1 MFVQLLNVSI
11 SASWL
16 ILVIVAVRLAF
27 KKMPKALRCA
37 LWGLVA
43 IRLLCP
49 FSMQSALSLL
59 PSAETVPEDALYMQG
74 LEQFNPVFVEVVSN
88 PLFGETAD
96 LEFDTTV
103 RKVQSFDVYGMLI
116 WAVGLGAFLLY
127 GIVSYLW
134 LRRKV
139 FVSINLKENI
149 WICDTIGTPFI
160 LGVIRPR
167 IYLPSA
173 LEEDQFSAVIAHEQA
188 HLRRR
193 DHWWKPLGFLLL
205 AIYWFNPV
213 IWLAYILLCRDIELA
228 CDEKVIREM
237 NPQDKKAYSEALLA
251 CSIPFRPLAGCPLFF
266 GEVGVKERIRS
277 ILHYKKPA
285 VWVTAV
291 AVVTSIVLA
300 VCFLTDPKEG
310 PENGLDSGTATSEAL
325 GEVVSWMYVPDGVTW
340 HTAFGI
346 NFGMPCTRVD
356 LSCSDGLLWDVYA
369 KEPIMAK
376 ELHIQHWGPIGWVP
390 TSADDNEP
398 VENAEIIFTA
408 YYDEET
414 VYTGKLMAASTG
426 SSGDMTNYEVYLVE
440 APSLILDRVGD
451 GSEAMI
457 LHEDSTKELCEH
469 VPGTYLSTEWKDAPT
484 PDPEQHETI
493 EVRWDTYTCK
503 NCGKTFAYNTGIYRE
518 KQSETVIRN
527 TGWQLDAEDFEEPVA
542 TAEKILSRVF
552 SYNGDGY
559 TAQVSQNGDFWN
571 ITFNGEHAYV
581 VELSEELPYPQTI
594 YQFRRVPPGGNDAVE
609 LPPEG
614 EFVTI
619 AQEFLFNAYGLD
631 GDQAEASVF
640 VCEDKVCVQFVMSE
654 TEIFQVRIHTGDLLP
669 SGILFFNNLGTAQQ
683 CLEEAGA
690 AGV

>member
-1 MFVQLLNVSI
+1 MFVELLNVSI

-16 ILVIVAVRLAF
+16 ILAIVAVRLLF

-37 LWGLVA
+37 LWALVA
-43 IRLLCP
+43 IRLICP
-49 FSMQSALSLL
+49 FSIQSALSLL
-59 PSAETVPEDALYMQG
+59 PSAETVPEEALYMQG
-74 LEQFNPVFVEVVSN
+74 TEPFHSVPVEVVSN
-88 PLFGETAD
+88 PLFGEITD
-96 LEFDTTV
+96 VQLDTTV
-103 RKVQSFDVYGMLI
+103 GQVQHFDVYGTLT
-116 WAVGLGAFLLY
+116 WAIGLGVILLY
-127 GIVSYLW
+127 GLVSYLQ

-139 FVSINLKENI
+139 LVSINLKDNI
-149 WICDTIGTPFI
+149 WICDAIGTPFI

-173 LEEDQFSAVIAHEQA
+173 LEEDKFSAVIAHEQA
-188 HLRRR
+188 HLRRK
-193 DHWWKPLGFLLL
+193 DHWWKPLGFMLL
-205 AIYWFNPV
+205 AVYWFNPV
-213 IWLAYILLCRDIELA
+213 IWVAYILLCRDIELA

-251 CSIPFRPLAGCPLFF
+251 CSTPFRPLAGCPLFF
-266 GEVGVKERIRS
+266 GELGVKDRICS

-285 VWVTAV
+285 VWVTMV
-291 AVVTSIVLA
+291 AVMTGIALA

-310 PENGLDSGTATSEAL
+310 PENGLESGTATSEAL

-356 LSCSDGLLWDVYA
+356 LSCSDGLLWDLYA

-376 ELHIQHWGPIGWVP
+376 QLQIQHWGPIGWVP

-408 YYDEET
+408 YFNEEAL
-414 VYTGKLMAASTG
+414 YTGKLMAASTG
-426 SSGDMTNYEVYLVE
+426 SFGDMTNYEVYLVD
-440 APSLILDRVGD
+440 APSLILGRVGD

-457 LHEDSTKELCEH
+457 MHEDSTKELCVH
-469 VPGTYLSTEWKDAPT
+469 VPGTYLSTEWKDAPN
-484 PDPEQHETI
+484 PDPGQYETF
-493 EVRWDTYTCK
+493 ELRWDTYTCK

-518 KQSETVIRN
+518 KQSETIIRN
-527 TGWQLDAEDFEEPVA
+527 TGWQLDAEDFEEPIA
-542 TAEKILSRVF
+542 TAGKILSRAF

-571 ITFNGEHAYV
+571 ITFTGEHTYV

-594 YQFRRVPPGGNDAVE
+594 YQFCRVSPDETVKVE
-609 LPPEG
+609 LLPEG
-614 EFVTI
+614 EYVTI
-619 AQEFLFNAYGLD
+619 AQEVLFSAYGLD
-631 GDQAEASVF
+631 GEQAETRVF
-640 VCEDKVCVQFVMSE
+640 VYEDKACVQFVISE
-654 TEIFQVRIHTGDLLP
+654 TEIFQVRIRIEDLLP
-669 SGILFFNNLGTAQQ
+669 LGILFFDDLDTAQQ

-690 AGV
+690 TGI